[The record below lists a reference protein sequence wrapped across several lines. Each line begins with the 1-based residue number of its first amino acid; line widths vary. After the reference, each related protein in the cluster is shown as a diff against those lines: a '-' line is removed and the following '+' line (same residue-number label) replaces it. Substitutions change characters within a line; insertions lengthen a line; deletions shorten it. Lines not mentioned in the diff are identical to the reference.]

1 MDESTGED
9 LEAVRRRL
17 GIELTDVW
25 LAYFGLGGTATPM
38 EIEGYL
44 RGDEAFDRLQHDI
57 LAQAINEH
65 AIDKGM
71 DHPAPYAEDRGKS
84 A

>member
-1 MDESTGED
+1 MDESTGEE

-17 GIELTDVW
+17 GIDLADVF
-25 LAYFGLGGTATPM
+25 LAYFGLGGTATQM
-38 EIEGYL
+38 ETEAYL
-44 RGDEAFDRLQHDI
+44 RGAETFDRHQHDV

-65 AIDKGM
+65 AMDRGM
-71 DHPAPYAEDRGKS
+71 NHPAPYAEDR